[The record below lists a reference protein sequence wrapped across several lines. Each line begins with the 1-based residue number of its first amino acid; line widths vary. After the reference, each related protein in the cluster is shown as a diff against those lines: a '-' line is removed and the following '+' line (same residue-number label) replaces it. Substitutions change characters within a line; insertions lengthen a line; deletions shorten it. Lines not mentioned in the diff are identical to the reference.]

1 LRWELFKTTAVEI
14 LPFELNSTV
23 EVCLMAMNRFFLPAS
38 VLAAAF
44 VATSVAAYAGGDKPA
59 PEAPVAAQPAAEKAD
74 AGQML
79 FNNCRTCHAT
89 KAGDNRLGPSLA
101 GLRGRKAGS
110 VEGFN
115 YSPAMKGAGITWDE
129 KTLDAFIAN
138 PDAIVPGHNM
148 KPYTGMTSAE
158 DRSTI
163 VSFLRGGGS

>member
-1 LRWELFKTTAVEI
+1 MAV
-14 LPFELNSTV
+14 
-23 EVCLMAMNRFFLPAS
+23 NRFFLTGS

-44 VATSVAAYAGGDKPA
+44 VAASIAAYAGGDKPA
-59 PEAPVAAQPAAEKAD
+59 AADPAAAQEAAQPAAEKAD

-79 FNNCRTCHAT
+79 FNNACRTCHAT

-101 GLRGRKAGS
+101 GLIGRKAGS

-115 YSPAMKGAGITWDE
+115 YSPAMKSAGITWDE

-138 PDAIVPGHNM
+138 PDAVVPGNTM

>member
-1 LRWELFKTTAVEI
+1 MAV
-14 LPFELNSTV
+14 
-23 EVCLMAMNRFFLPAS
+23 NRFFLTGS

-44 VATSVAAYAGGDKPA
+44 VAASVAAYAGGDKAAPTA
-59 PEAPVAAQPAAEKAD
+59 PEVGEPAAEKTD

-79 FNNCRTCHAT
+79 FNNACRTCHAT

-101 GLRGRKAGS
+101 GLIGRKAGS

-115 YSPAMKGAGITWDE
+115 YSPAMKSAGITWDE

-138 PDAIVPGHNM
+138 PDAVVPGNTM

>member
-1 LRWELFKTTAVEI
+1 
-14 LPFELNSTV
+14 
-23 EVCLMAMNRFFLPAS
+23 MAINRFFVTGG

-44 VATSVAAYAGGDKPA
+44 VAASVAAYAGGDKVAPAA
-59 PEAPVAAQPAAEKAD
+59 PEAVLPAAEKAD

-79 FNNCRTCHAT
+79 FNNACRTCHAT

-101 GLRGRKAGS
+101 GLIGRKAGS

-115 YSPAMKGAGITWDE
+115 YSPAMKSAGITWDE

-138 PDAIVPGHNM
+138 PDAVVPGNTM

-163 VSFLRGGGS
+163 VSFLRGGGG